1 MRILIYALPRT
12 GSNNLTH
19 YIANSLHYKEIIE
32 PYNENRF
39 WDKDLT
45 EFDIWERDNVVV
57 KMMFG
62 EGGNWHKDIKHKFDK
77 TVVLYRGNTKEQ
89 AESYAHALKSTDWHS
104 RYIYNPDNTTE
115 EDYLEA
121 HKIFKDRIVQ
131 VKKLNEFTVKY
142 EDLYISGTDKDRLD
156 EYIGITNKSF
166 RFMLDSR
173 NKYRKSSLEEKRPLI

>member
-12 GSNNLTH
+12 GSNSLTQ

-32 PYNENRF
+32 PYNENRY

-57 KMMFG
+57 KMMLGQG
-62 EGGNWHKDIKHKFDK
+62 EEKYNNVSSKFDK
-77 TVVLYRGNTKEQ
+77 TVILYRENVSEQ
-89 AESYAHALKSTDWHS
+89 AESFVHATKSIDWHAP
-104 RYIYNPDNTTE
+104 YIYDPSKVNQNE
-115 EDYLEA
+115 YLEILDQFNSRLE
-121 HKIFKDRIVQ
+121 KIKSY
-131 VKKLNEFTVKY
+131 NHFTVTY
-142 EDLYISGTDKDRLD
+142 ENLYISGIDKDRLD

-173 NKYRKSSLEEKRPLI
+173 NKYRKDKQQAKKSLI